1 MLRGVLLAFSAVVIV
16 AAVAVGPL
24 GIGTGQAVEDGA
36 NVTLESAPEDG
47 VALERGRFGSGRYH
61 VDAPPAVVTVGSVTG
76 SPTLRYTVDI
86 PAAGVAVTSRY
97 DLAGRQG
104 RLQMGASPA
113 TISPDRIAQ
122 DSYEG
127 TVSVWLRTGDRD
139 RSLLQRPITVEV
151 RG

>member
-24 GIGTGQAVEDGA
+24 GIGTGQTAEDGA
-36 NVTLESAPEDG
+36 NVTLESAPEEG

-61 VDAPPAVVTVGSVTG
+61 VEAPPAVVSVGSVTG
-76 SPTLRYTVDI
+76 SPMLRYTVDI
-86 PAAGVAVTSRY
+86 PAAGIAVTSRY
-97 DLAGRQG
+97 DLSDREG
-104 RLQMGASPA
+104 RLRMGASPA
-113 TISPDRIAQ
+113 TITPHRIDQ

-139 RSLLQRPITVEV
+139 RALLQRTITVEV